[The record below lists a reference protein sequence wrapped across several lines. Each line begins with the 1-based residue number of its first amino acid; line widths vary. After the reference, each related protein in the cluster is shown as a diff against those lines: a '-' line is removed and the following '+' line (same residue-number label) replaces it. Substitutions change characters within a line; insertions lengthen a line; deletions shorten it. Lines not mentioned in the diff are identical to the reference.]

1 MLMSVFAK
9 LSNDFRSQD
18 NLAVLVVVLIAT
30 GLVKIAKTFMR

>member
-30 GLVKIAKTFMR
+30 DLVKIAKTFMR